1 VNSSFR
7 FSAKLLQGY
16 FVFGAIILAALWFFY
31 SRVLL
36 VRLEKET
43 QVRSRI
49 YAQYLSR
56 IAEPSDAGSAEL
68 DIIFEE
74 VIRKIDFPVI
84 IADTHGEPT
93 NNYRNL
99 EEKNASPERLKIL
112 MRRLDNEHKPIFLTV
127 ASGDTLS
134 IIHYGLSKAEKMLR
148 IYPFFQLVF
157 LFAFLLLGVWGI
169 LVYKRREQEQIWT
182 ALAKETA
189 HQLATPIS
197 SLWGWLEVLKQERK
211 DSQCTGSI
219 ERSEMNLTEVEE
231 DLTRIREVSERFSRI
246 GLPPELHVQT
256 IGDIITKTVSFI
268 KHRAPKRIHFETLIS
283 ANPLVKVDDVLI
295 SWTLENL
302 IKNSIDAIGDS
313 EGRISIRT
321 LSSLDGRSLEIEVS
335 DTGSGI
341 GKDRLS
347 EIFKPGVTSKKY
359 GWGVG
364 LTLAKRIIEEYH
376 KGKLILKES
385 QPSHTVFSILLPIN
399 PDAQQSISNS

>member
-1 VNSSFR
+1 MTRRFH
-7 FSAKLLQGY
+7 FSAKILQIY
-16 FVFGAIILAALWFFY
+16 FVFGALILAGLWYFY

-56 IAEPSDAGSAEL
+56 IAEPSEPDAGSAEL

-84 IADTHGEPT
+84 IADAQNQPT
-93 NNYRNL
+93 NNFRNL
-99 EEKNASPERLKIL
+99 QEKNPTLERLIIL
-112 MRRLDNEHKPIFLTV
+112 MSRLDNEHKPIFLTV
-127 ASGDTLS
+127 ASGETLS
-134 IIHYGLSKAEKMLR
+134 VIHYGFSRAEKMLR
-148 IYPFFQLVF
+148 IYPIFQLLF

-182 ALAKETA
+182 SLAKETA

-197 SLWGWLEVLKQERK
+197 SLWGWLEVLKLERK
-211 DSQCTGSI
+211 
-219 ERSEMNLTEVEE
+219 EMNLTAVEE
-231 DLTRIREVSERFSRI
+231 DLIRIREVSERFSRI
-246 GLPPELHVQT
+246 GLPPDLKIQT
-256 IGDIITKTVSFI
+256 IGDILTKTVTFI
-268 KHRAPKRIHFETLIS
+268 KHRAPKRIRFELINTV
-283 ANPLVKVDDVLI
+283 NPLVKIDDVLF

-302 IKNSIDAIGDS
+302 IKNSIDAIGDKEGKIEIKTQIDS
-313 EGRISIRT
+313 EGRY
-321 LSSLDGRSLEIEVS
+321 LEIEIA

-341 GKDRLS
+341 GKDRS
-347 EIFKPGVTSKKY
+347 NEIFKPGVTSKKY

-376 KGKLILKES
+376 KGKLILKGT
-385 QPSHTVFSILLPIN
+385 QAGRTIFSIILPIKEKSLT
-399 PDAQQSISNS
+399 AT

>member
-1 VNSSFR
+1 MTSRFR
-7 FSAKLLQGY
+7 FSAKILQIY
-16 FVFGAIILAALWFFY
+16 FVFGAIILAGLWYFY
-31 SRVLL
+31 SHVLL

-84 IADTHGEPT
+84 IGDGHDEPT
-93 NNYRNL
+93 NNFRNL
-99 EEKNASPERLKIL
+99 DVKNPSPEKLKLL
-112 MRRLDNEHKPIFLTV
+112 MKHLDSEHKPIFLTV

-134 IIHYGLSKAEKMLR
+134 VIHYGLSKAEKMLR
-148 IYPFFQLVF
+148 IYPFFQLGF

-169 LVYKRREQEQIWT
+169 LVYQRREQEQIWT

-197 SLWGWLEVLKQERK
+197 SLWGWLEVLKREK
-211 DSQCTGSI
+211 K
-219 ERSEMNLTEVEE
+219 ELELAEVEE
-231 DLTRIREVSERFSRI
+231 DLIRIREVSERFSRI
-246 GLPPELHVQT
+246 GLPPELKPHQ
-256 IGDIITKTVSFI
+256 INDIIDRTISFVRR
-268 KHRAPKRIHFETLIS
+268 RAPKRINFLINKTT
-283 ANPLVKVDDVLI
+283 NPIIKIDDILI

-302 IKNSIDAIGDS
+302 MKNSVDAIGS
-313 EGRISIRT
+313 NEGTIEIRT
-321 LSSLDGRSLEIEVS
+321 QTSPDGRFFEIEVI

-341 GKDRLS
+341 SEDRVD
-347 EIFKPGVTSKKY
+347 EIFKPGTTTKKY

-364 LTLAKRIIEEYH
+364 LTLAKRIIEDYH
-376 KGKLILKES
+376 QGKLMIKAT
-385 QPSHTVFSILLPIN
+385 QPGHTIFSILLPIN
-399 PDAQQSISNS
+399 INQQSLTPDS

>member
-1 VNSSFR
+1 MDKRFR

-16 FVFGAIILAALWFFY
+16 FVFGAIILAGLWFFY

-68 DIIFEE
+68 DIIFDE

-84 IADTHGEPT
+84 IADASGEPT
-93 NNYRNL
+93 NNFRNL
-99 EEKNASPERLKIL
+99 EEKNPSPDRLKVL
-112 MRRLDNEHKPIFLTV
+112 MQRLDNEHRPIYLTV

-134 IIHYGLSKAEKMLR
+134 IIHYGLSKAEKLLR
-148 IYPFFQLVF
+148 IYPFFQLVL

-197 SLWGWLEVLKQERK
+197 SLWGWLEVLKHERK
-211 DSQCTGSI
+211 ETKPVDSVG
-219 ERSEMNLTEVEE
+219 RSEMNLTEVEE

-246 GLPPELHVQT
+246 GLPPKLQAQKIEDVVIKT
-256 IGDIITKTVSFI
+256 ISFI
-268 KHRAPKRIHFETLIS
+268 KHRAPKRIDFETLIN
-283 ANPLVKVDDVLI
+283 ANPLVKIDDVLI

-302 IKNSIDAIGDS
+302 IKNSIDAIGDD
-313 EGRISIRT
+313 EGSIKVRT
-321 LSSLDGRSLEIEVS
+321 LVPADRKFLEIEITDNGV
-335 DTGSGI
+335 GI
-341 GKDRLS
+341 SKERVS
-347 EIFKPGVTSKKY
+347 EIFKPGVTAKKY

-385 QPSHTVFSILLPIN
+385 QPHRTVFSMLLPVVG
-399 PDAQQSISNS
+399 DLK

>member
-1 VNSSFR
+1 MNTRFR
-7 FSAKLLQGY
+7 FSAKVLQVY
-16 FVFGAIILAALWFFY
+16 FVFGAILLAGLWYFY
-31 SRVLL
+31 SRILL

-56 IAEPSDAGSAEL
+56 IAEPSESGSAEL

-84 IADTHGEPT
+84 IADANDEPT

-99 EEKNASPERLKIL
+99 PEKNPSPERLKIL
-112 MRRLDNEHKPIFLTV
+112 MKRLDEEHKPIYLTV
-127 ASGDTLS
+127 ATGETLN
-134 IIHYGLSKAEKMLR
+134 IIHYGFSKAEKMLR

-157 LFAFLLLGVWGI
+157 LFAFLTLGVWGI
-169 LVYKRREQEQIWT
+169 LVYKRRESEQIWT

-197 SLWGWLEVLKQERK
+197 SLWGWLEMLKQEQKEK
-211 DSQCTGSI
+211 DFTP
-219 ERSEMNLTEVEE
+219 MEE

-246 GLPPELHVQT
+246 GLPPDLKVQPIGET
-256 IGDIITKTVSFI
+256 IAKTVSFI
-268 KHRAPKRIHFETLIS
+268 KHRATKRIQFELFNS
-283 ANPLVKVDDVLI
+283 ADPLVKVDDVLI

-302 IKNSIDAIGDS
+302 IKNSIDAIGDG
-313 EGRISIRT
+313 EGKIAIRT
-321 LSSLDGRSLEIEVS
+321 ALTADNKFLEIEVT

-341 GKDRLS
+341 AKNRWQ
-347 EIFKPGVTSKKY
+347 EIFKAGVTSKKY

-364 LTLAKRIIEEYH
+364 LTLARRIIEEYH
-376 KGKLILKES
+376 KGKLILKET
-385 QPSHTVFSILLPIN
+385 QPGKTVFAILLPIKT
-399 PDAQQSISNS
+399 SEESEE

>member
-1 VNSSFR
+1 MTRRFH
-7 FSAKLLQGY
+7 FSAKILQIY
-16 FVFGAIILAALWFFY
+16 FVFGALILAGLWYFY

-56 IAEPSDAGSAEL
+56 IAEPSEPDAGSAEL

-84 IADTHGEPT
+84 IADAQNQPT
-93 NNYRNL
+93 NNFRNL
-99 EEKNASPERLKIL
+99 QEKNPTLERLLIL
-112 MRRLDNEHKPIFLTV
+112 MSRLDNEHKPIFLTV
-127 ASGDTLS
+127 ASGETLS
-134 IIHYGLSKAEKMLR
+134 VIHYGFSRAEKMLR
-148 IYPFFQLVF
+148 IYPIFQLLF

-182 ALAKETA
+182 SLAKETA

-197 SLWGWLEVLKQERK
+197 SLWGWLEVLKLEK
-211 DSQCTGSI
+211 K
-219 ERSEMNLTEVEE
+219 EMNLTEVEE
-231 DLTRIREVSERFSRI
+231 DLIRIREVSERFSRI
-246 GLPPELHVQT
+246 GLPPDLKIQT
-256 IGDIITKTVSFI
+256 IGDIITKTVTFI
-268 KHRAPKRIHFETLIS
+268 KHRAPKRIQFELKNTV
-283 ANPLVKVDDVLI
+283 NPLVKIDDVLF

-302 IKNSIDAIGDS
+302 IKNSIDAIGDK
-313 EGRISIRT
+313 EGKIEIRT
-321 LSSLDGRSLEIEVS
+321 QIDSEARYLEIEVA

-341 GKDRLS
+341 GKDRS
-347 EIFKPGVTSKKY
+347 NEIFKPGVTSKKY

-376 KGKLILKES
+376 KGKLILKGT
-385 QPSHTVFSILLPIN
+385 QAGRTIFSIILPIKEKPLN
-399 PDAQQSISNS
+399 ASL

>member
-1 VNSSFR
+1 MTSRFR
-7 FSAKLLQGY
+7 FSAKILQIY
-16 FVFGAIILAALWFFY
+16 FVFGAIILAGLWYFY

-84 IADTHGEPT
+84 IADGQNEPT
-93 NNYRNL
+93 NNFRNL
-99 EEKNASPERLKIL
+99 AEKNPPAERLKLI
-112 MRRLDNEHKPIFLTV
+112 MKSLDNEHKPIFLTV

-134 IIHYGLSKAEKMLR
+134 VIHYGLSKAEKMLR
-148 IYPFFQLVF
+148 IYPFFQLAF

-169 LVYKRREQEQIWT
+169 LVYQRREQEQIWT

-197 SLWGWLEVLKQERK
+197 SLWGWLEVLKREK
-211 DSQCTGSI
+211 KEFD
-219 ERSEMNLTEVEE
+219 LTEVEE
-231 DLTRIREVSERFSRI
+231 DLIRIREVSERFSRI
-246 GLPPELHVQT
+246 GLPPELQPHQ
-256 IGDIITKTVSFI
+256 INDIIDRTISFVQR
-268 KHRAPKRIHFETLIS
+268 RAPKRINFQINKTT
-283 ANPLVKVDDVLI
+283 NPLIKIDDILI

-302 IKNSIDAIGDS
+302 MKNSVDAIGS
-313 EGRISIRT
+313 NEGTIEIRT
-321 LSSLDGRSLEIEVS
+321 QTYPDGRFFEIEVT

-341 GKDRLS
+341 SEERAG

-376 KGKLILKES
+376 QGKLILKTT
-385 QPSHTVFSILLPIN
+385 QPGHTIFSILLPIN
-399 PDAQQSISNS
+399 TNPQSLTSNP

>member
-1 VNSSFR
+1 MTRRFH
-7 FSAKLLQGY
+7 FSAKILQIY
-16 FVFGAIILAALWFFY
+16 FVFGAIILAGLWYFY

-56 IAEPSDAGSAEL
+56 IAEPSEPDAGSAEL

-84 IADTHGEPT
+84 IADAQNQPT
-93 NNYRNL
+93 NNFRNL
-99 EEKNASPERLKIL
+99 QEKSPTLDRLKIL
-112 MRRLDNEHKPIFLTV
+112 MGRLDNEHKPIFLTV
-127 ASGDTLS
+127 ASGETLS
-134 IIHYGLSKAEKMLR
+134 VIHYGFSRAEKMLR
-148 IYPFFQLVF
+148 IYPFFQLLF

-182 ALAKETA
+182 SLAKETA

-197 SLWGWLEVLKQERK
+197 SLWGWLEVLKLEK
-211 DSQCTGSI
+211 K
-219 ERSEMNLTEVEE
+219 EMNLTEVEE
-231 DLTRIREVSERFSRI
+231 DLIRIREVSERFSRI
-246 GLPPELHVQT
+246 GLPPDLKIQT
-256 IGDIITKTVSFI
+256 IGDIITKTVAFI
-268 KHRAPKRIHFETLIS
+268 KHRAPKRIQFELINS
-283 ANPLVKVDDVLI
+283 VNPLIKIDDVLF

-302 IKNSIDAIGDS
+302 IKNSIDAIGDKEGKIEIRTQIDS
-313 EGRISIRT
+313 EGKY
-321 LSSLDGRSLEIEVS
+321 LEIEVA

-341 GKDRLS
+341 GKDRS
-347 EIFKPGVTSKKY
+347 NEIFKPGVTSKKY

-376 KGKLILKES
+376 KGKLILKGT
-385 QPSHTVFSILLPIN
+385 QAGQTIFSITLPIEEK
-399 PDAQQSISNS
+399 PLTTSP

>member
-1 VNSSFR
+1 MTSRFR
-7 FSAKLLQGY
+7 FSAKILQIY
-16 FVFGAIILAALWFFY
+16 FVFGTIILAGLWYFY

-56 IAEPSDAGSAEL
+56 IAEPSEPDAGSAEL

-84 IADTHGEPT
+84 IADAQNQPT
-93 NNYRNL
+93 NNFRNL
-99 EEKNASPERLKIL
+99 QEKNPPLERLKIL
-112 MRRLDNEHKPIFLTV
+112 MNRLDNEHKPIFLTV
-127 ASGDTLS
+127 ASGETLS
-134 IIHYGLSKAEKMLR
+134 VIHYGFSRAEKMLR
-148 IYPFFQLVF
+148 IYPIFQLLF

-182 ALAKETA
+182 SLAKETA

-197 SLWGWLEVLKQERK
+197 SLWGWLEVLKLERK
-211 DSQCTGSI
+211 
-219 ERSEMNLTEVEE
+219 EMNLTEVEE
-231 DLTRIREVSERFSRI
+231 DLIRIREVSERFSRI
-246 GLPPELHVQT
+246 GLPPDLKIQT
-256 IGDIITKTVSFI
+256 IGDIITKTITFI
-268 KHRAPKRIHFETLIS
+268 KHRAPKRIQFELINTV
-283 ANPLVKVDDVLI
+283 NPLVKIDDVLF

-302 IKNSIDAIGDS
+302 IKNSIDAIGDKEGKIEIKTQIDS
-313 EGRISIRT
+313 EDRY
-321 LSSLDGRSLEIEVS
+321 LEIEVT

-341 GKDRLS
+341 GKDRS
-347 EIFKPGVTSKKY
+347 NEIFKPGVTSKKY

-376 KGKLILKES
+376 KGKLILKET
-385 QPSHTVFSILLPIN
+385 QAGRTIFSIILPIKEKPLN
-399 PDAQQSISNS
+399 ASL

>member
-1 VNSSFR
+1 MTRRFH
-7 FSAKLLQGY
+7 FSAKILQIY
-16 FVFGAIILAALWFFY
+16 FVFGAIILAGLWYFY

-56 IAEPSDAGSAEL
+56 IAEPSEPDAGSAEL

-84 IADTHGEPT
+84 IADAQNQPT
-93 NNYRNL
+93 NNFRNL
-99 EEKNASPERLKIL
+99 QEKSPTLDRLKIL
-112 MRRLDNEHKPIFLTV
+112 MGRLDNEHKPIFLTV
-127 ASGDTLS
+127 ASGETLS
-134 IIHYGLSKAEKMLR
+134 VIHYGFSRAEKMLR
-148 IYPFFQLVF
+148 IYPFFQLLF

-182 ALAKETA
+182 SLAKETA

-197 SLWGWLEVLKQERK
+197 SLWGWLEVLKLEK
-211 DSQCTGSI
+211 K
-219 ERSEMNLTEVEE
+219 EMNLTEVEE
-231 DLTRIREVSERFSRI
+231 DLIRIREVSERFSRI
-246 GLPPELHVQT
+246 GLPPDLKIQT
-256 IGDIITKTVSFI
+256 IGDIITKTVAFI
-268 KHRAPKRIHFETLIS
+268 KHRAPKRIQFELINS
-283 ANPLVKVDDVLI
+283 VNPLIKIDDVLF

-302 IKNSIDAIGDS
+302 IKNSIDAIGDKEGKIEIRTQIDS
-313 EGRISIRT
+313 EGRY
-321 LSSLDGRSLEIEVS
+321 LEIEVA

-341 GKDRLS
+341 GKDRS
-347 EIFKPGVTSKKY
+347 NEIFKPGVTSKKY

-376 KGKLILKES
+376 KGKLILKGT
-385 QPSHTVFSILLPIN
+385 QAGQTIFSITLPIEEK
-399 PDAQQSISNS
+399 PLTTSP

>member
-1 VNSSFR
+1 MTSRFR
-7 FSAKLLQGY
+7 FSAKILQIY
-16 FVFGAIILAALWFFY
+16 FVFGAIILAGLWYFY

-84 IADTHGEPT
+84 ITDAQNEPT
-93 NNYRNL
+93 NNFRNL
-99 EEKNASPERLKIL
+99 DEKNPSSERLKML
-112 MRRLDNEHKPIFLTV
+112 MKHLDNEHKPIFLTV

-134 IIHYGLSKAEKMLR
+134 VIHYGLSKAEKMLR
-148 IYPFFQLVF
+148 IYPFFQLAF

-169 LVYKRREQEQIWT
+169 LVYQRREQEQIWT

-197 SLWGWLEVLKQERK
+197 SLWGWLEVLKREK
-211 DSQCTGSI
+211 K
-219 ERSEMNLTEVEE
+219 EMDFTEVEE

-246 GLPPELHVQT
+246 GLPPELRTHQINDLIDRT
-256 IGDIITKTVSFI
+256 ISFV
-268 KHRAPKRIHFETLIS
+268 KRRAPKRINFKIINTI
-283 ANPLVKVDDVLI
+283 NPLVKIDDVLI

-302 IKNSIDAIGDS
+302 MKNSVDAIGDN
-313 EGRISIRT
+313 EGKIEIRT
-321 LSSLDGRSLEIEVS
+321 QASSDGRFLEIEIT
-335 DTGSGI
+335 DTGGGI
-341 GKDRLS
+341 SEDRAD

-364 LTLAKRIIEEYH
+364 LTLAKRIIEDYH
-376 KGKLILKES
+376 KGKLILKAT
-385 QPSHTVFSILLPIN
+385 QPGLTIFSIILPIKIN
-399 PDAQQSISNS
+399 DQPLTANS

>member
-1 VNSSFR
+1 MTNRFR
-7 FSAKLLQGY
+7 FSAKILQIY
-16 FVFGAIILAALWFFY
+16 FVFGAIILAGFWYFY
-31 SRVLL
+31 SRILL
-36 VRLEKET
+36 VRLENET

-49 YAQYLSR
+49 YAQYLGR

-84 IADTHGEPT
+84 IADGQNEPT
-93 NNYRNL
+93 SNFRNL
-99 EEKNASPERLKIL
+99 DDKNPSPERLKLL
-112 MRRLDNEHKPIFLTV
+112 MNHFDNEHKPICLTV
-127 ASGDTLS
+127 TSGDTLS
-134 IIHYGLSKAEKMLR
+134 IIHYGFSKAEKTLR
-148 IYPFFQLVF
+148 IYPFFQLGF

-169 LVYKRREQEQIWT
+169 LVYKRREQELIWT

-197 SLWGWLEVLKQERK
+197 SLWGWMEVIKQEQK
-211 DSQCTGSI
+211 GK
-219 ERSEMNLTEVEE
+219 NFNEVEE

-246 GLPPELHVQT
+246 GLPPDLKVQT
-256 IGDIITKTVSFI
+256 IGEIITKTVSFI
-268 KHRAPKRIHFETLIS
+268 QHRATKRIQFELINQ

-302 IKNSIDAIGDS
+302 IKNSVDAIGDA
-313 EGRISIRT
+313 EGKIEIRT
-321 LSSLDGRSLEIEVS
+321 LISSDSRFFEIEVT

-341 GKDRLS
+341 SEKKAG

-376 KGKLILKES
+376 QGKLIVKETK
-385 QPSHTVFSILLPIN
+385 PGRTVFSILLPISLN
-399 PDAQQSISNS
+399 QTITPNQ